1 MFELHK
7 PKGLNE
13 VSQLSGHGYRLSAKS
28 PEVSGAQIAY
38 KLICLWELEQG
49 IQLLCAWFTTK
60 KNVNLYYFK
69 LLSLWQFCDFNRILN
84 SHIF

>member
-38 KLICLWELEQG
+38 KLICL
-49 IQLLCAWFTTK
+49 
-60 KNVNLYYFK
+60 
-69 LLSLWQFCDFNRILN
+69 
-84 SHIF
+84 

>member
-13 VSQLSGHGYRLSAKS
+13 VSQLSGYGYRLSAKS

-60 KNVNLYYFK
+60 KCKFV
-69 LLSLWQFCDFNRILN
+69 LL
-84 SHIF
+84 